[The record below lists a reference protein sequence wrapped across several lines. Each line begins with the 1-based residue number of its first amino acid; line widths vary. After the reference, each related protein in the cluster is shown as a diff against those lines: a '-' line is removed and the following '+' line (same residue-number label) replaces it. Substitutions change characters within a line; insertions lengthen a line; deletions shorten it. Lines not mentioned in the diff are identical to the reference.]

1 MLRKEGQDERG
12 FLGVQIVV
20 MQCSEPSLKL
30 SHDFSGFSPA
40 ETSSTTLTHEVSGA
54 RIAIPLIGILLLSL
68 GGCATTQPVARTS
81 GNTSRL
87 MTMPEYEQVRS
98 SNEDIK
104 RWAREALHT
113 VNDLEFE
120 VRRGR

>member
-1 MLRKEGQDERG
+1 VTR
-12 FLGVQIVV
+12 
-20 MQCSEPSLKL
+20 CSEPFLK
-30 SHDFSGFSPA
+30 SFRDFSGFSQT
-40 ETSSTTLTHEVSGA
+40 ETSSTTLTQEVSGA

-98 SNEDIK
+98 SNEDVK

-113 VNDLEFE
+113 VNDLEYE

>member
-1 MLRKEGQDERG
+1 M
-12 FLGVQIVV
+12 GVQV
-20 MQCSEPSLKL
+20 MVTQCCEPSLKS
-30 SHDFSGFSPA
+30 SHDFSGFCPT
-40 ETSSTTLTHEVSGA
+40 ETSSMIPAHEVNGA

-81 GNTSRL
+81 GNTNRL

-98 SNEDIK
+98 SNEDVK

-113 VNDLEFE
+113 VNDLEYE

>member
-1 MLRKEGQDERG
+1 MLREKGQDERG
-12 FLGVQIVV
+12 FLGLQILV
-20 MQCSEPSLKL
+20 MQCSEPSLK
-30 SHDFSGFSPA
+30 SFHDFSGFSPT
-40 ETSSTTLTHEVSGA
+40 ETSSMIPTHEVSGA

-98 SNEDIK
+98 SSEDVK

-113 VNDLEFE
+113 VNDLEYE

>member
-1 MLRKEGQDERG
+1 
-12 FLGVQIVV
+12 
-20 MQCSEPSLKL
+20 MQCFGPSLRF
-30 SHDFSGFSPA
+30 SRDFSGFSQA
-40 ETSSTTLTHEVSGA
+40 ETSSTILTHEVSGA
-54 RIAIPLIGILLLSL
+54 RIAIPLIGILVLSL

-87 MTMPEYEQVRS
+87 MTMPEYEQIRT
-98 SNEDIK
+98 SNEDVK